1 MFRMFHYSKNKGS
14 TLVASIFVL
23 SAISVLAA
31 ITLSRGLTSSKSSSS
46 EINYVEMDNI
56 RDTVAN
62 KVILQLKKHI
72 WIDGDWVW
80 NSKMNQY
87 VYIEGKWV
95 VPAYGAIWVPGHWKH
110 ANKGWYWVNG
120 HWK

>member
-1 MFRMFHYSKNKGS
+1 MKK
-14 TLVASIFVL
+14 LVLIL
-23 SAISVLAA
+23 SAFLCLT
-31 ITLSRGLTSSKSSSS
+31 TLNAHPRRT
-46 EINYVEMDNI
+46 INLNVRYV
-56 RDTVAN
+56 
-62 KVILQLKKHI
+62 KVKPMPVVVKVKPACPSPKHI